1 MTNIPRKGEFVPL
14 FRAGVLFYHQTVP
27 LVSTYCLLRNDVGLA
42 REGKT
47 LFVNFKHFLFFFKIF
62 LKKVLTNAKVCTI
75 IYLIG

>member
-1 MTNIPRKGEFVPL
+1 MTNIPRKGGFVPR
-14 FRAGVLFYHQTVP
+14 FGRAFYSTTK
-27 LVSTYCLLRNDVGLA
+27 LYLSKSTYCLSRNDVGLA
-42 REGKT
+42 RTGKT